1 MYIRGVLLVRRM
13 ECKDWPLLGTLST
26 AGPPA
31 AGPPAGVPS
40 GVAAVS
46 RGGGR
51 RLWSRGL
58 RPAEVGRGRWGHGE
72 LGPGRRGVRT
82 PCVSA
87 AVSVH
92 NTKTTLSAV
101 YRCFV
106 IIFFLTFQLFI
117 MFSEKVTIL
126 HS

>member
-1 MYIRGVLLVRRM
+1 M
-13 ECKDWPLLGTLST
+13 LGTCR
-26 AGPPA
+26 PPA
-31 AGPPAGVPS
+31 RRPPAGVPS

-58 RPAEVGRGRWGHGE
+58 GPAEVGRGRWGREE

-87 AVSVH
+87 AVSVR
-92 NTKTTLSAV
+92 NTRTTLSAV
-101 YRCFV
+101 Y
-106 IIFFLTFQLFI
+106 IW
-117 MFSEKVTIL
+117 
-126 HS
+126 